1 MKKSTLAGEYFLM
14 VLVALNVASVS
25 LGHAQSESF
34 YKGKTLKVVVG
45 TTAGSLYDVWAR
57 TVAAHLP
64 RHIPGNPDGLIQNM
78 PGAGHKIATNYM
90 YNVAKPDG
98 LTIIGS
104 ILPGMYLDQLVGRP
118 EVKYDWAKFVWI
130 GSPVKGDSQ
139 MTMRADAP
147 YKSIDDI
154 RKAKEPPRCGTTGT
168 SGTDYMLARLLEEI
182 MPPLKIHSVLGYP
195 GGPELDLG
203 IERGEI
209 QCRTFTIETFFA
221 REPYI
226 TWKKKGFVR
235 NVYQTGRK
243 RDARLADVQ
252 TLYEVMDG
260 YKTPE
265 DGRRLASVILANGTL
280 GRPIFTSPGTPPDR
294 VKMLRE
300 AFQKMIKDP
309 VFLEDAKK
317 KNFELDPISGE
328 ELEVIVKDVMTQP
341 PETIARLKK
350 ILTQQ

>member
-1 MKKSTLAGEYFLM
+1 MKNRTLAVECFLM
-14 VLVALNVASVS
+14 LLVALSVS
-25 LGHAQSESF
+25 SVSPGHAQSESF
-34 YKGKTLKVVVG
+34 YKGKTLKVLVG
-45 TTAGSLYDVWAR
+45 TTAGSLYDTWAR

-64 RHIPGNPDGLIQNM
+64 RHIPGNPDSLAQNM

-104 ILPGMYLDQLVGRP
+104 ILPGVYMDQLVGRP

-130 GSPVKGDSQ
+130 GSPVKSESQ

-154 RKAKEPPRCGTTGT
+154 RKAKEPARCGSTGT
-168 SGTDYMLARLLEEI
+168 SGTDYMLARLLEET

-195 GGPELDLG
+195 GGPELDLA

-235 NVYQTGRK
+235 NLYQTGRK
-243 RDARLADVQ
+243 RDPRLAAVP

-260 YKTPE
+260 HKIAE
-265 DGRRLASVILANGTL
+265 SDRRLASVILANGTL

-300 AFQKMIKDP
+300 AFEKMVKDP
-309 VFLEDAKK
+309 AFLDDVKK

-328 ELEVIVKDVMTQP
+328 ELEVIVKEVMTQP
-341 PETIARLKK
+341 AETIARLKK
-350 ILTQQ
+350 VLGQ